1 MTTKKI
7 GKIAAIALAVILVL
21 VGLAAILVKILIS
34 PEMVK
39 KTVLPKISERI
50 ERQVTLGDAEV
61 SIFSGIRLRDLV
73 IQEKDGSGP
82 FLKAGAIR
90 LNYRFWPLLAGRV
103 EVNEVLLESPLMKIV
118 RYPDGS
124 FNFSDLKKEKPKTE
138 EPKEKKALHLAVS
151 KAGFSGGKIIY
162 EDRKGINGQAF
173 TTEITAIGLAAS
185 DIALDGEFPV
195 QLDAVFSGISISLK
209 GKAAKVGT
217 APAVTADLALVAKD
231 LAAMAKGLP
240 LPIAEKLAR
249 TALAGGADIRLK
261 LAGEAK
267 QPKQLLQ
274 GGEIKLTELQFNA
287 GKMRPSLSGAIIL
300 GKDSAESKGLTLNAG
315 GQKLALNVAA
325 KNLLAAPLK
334 LTLDVSADKLD
345 LNQLLPQSKG
355 EAAPQPA
362 KSAPVTEPGPLKLPL
377 EASGS
382 VKVAS
387 LLYRTLTLENLSI
400 AWSLKDNVFTL
411 GSLKGGAAGGSFSD
425 TARIDLGIRGFSYR
439 TKLEVKGV
447 QADKLVSAFAP
458 KATGALS
465 GTLNLSADIG
475 GRGVSA
481 LKRNLVGSGSF
492 DVANGK
498 LSGEGF
504 MPTLAAFLGVDELR
518 VLRFNKLGGNY
529 LIRNETV
536 NLDAKA
542 DGTDAKIA
550 AAGRLGFD
558 KSLDMGIDLR
568 LPPSV
573 TGRVSLGSVSKYV
586 VDKEGWASVPL
597 RATGMVNKP
606 GFSLD
611 TAKVGGRV
619 TETLKQKIGERLLD
633 LDGSK
638 GGEPRPERKMLK
650 DTLRGI
656 FGN

>member
-1 MTTKKI
+1 MTAKKI
-7 GKIAAIALAVILVL
+7 GKIAVIALAVVLALVA
-21 VGLAAILVKILIS
+21 LAAILVKILIS

-39 KTVLPKISERI
+39 KTVLPKISDRI

-61 SIFSGIRLRDLV
+61 SIFSGIRLKDLV

-103 EVNEVLLESPLMKIV
+103 EVNEVLLESPLVKIV

-151 KAGFSGGKIIY
+151 RAGVSDGKIIY
-162 EDRKGINGQAF
+162 QDRKGIGGQAF
-173 TTEITAIGLAAS
+173 TSEVTAIGLAAS
-185 DIALDGEFPV
+185 DISLDGEFPM
-195 QLDAVFSGISISLK
+195 QLDAVFAGLNISLN

-217 APAVTADLALVAKD
+217 APAVTAELALVARD
-231 LAAMAKGLP
+231 LAAVAKGMP
-240 LPIAEKLAR
+240 LPIASKLAKA
-249 TALAGGADIRLK
+249 ALAGGADIRLK
-261 LAGEAK
+261 LAGEVK
-267 QPKQLLQ
+267 QAKQLLQ

-287 GKMRPSLSGAIIL
+287 GKMRPSLSGAITL
-300 GKDSAESKGLTLNAG
+300 GKDSAQSKGLTLTAG
-315 GQKLALNVAA
+315 GQKLAVHVAA
-325 KNLLAAPLK
+325 KNLLAAPVR

-345 LNQLLPQSKG
+345 LNQLLPQGKG

-362 KSAPVTEPGPLKLPL
+362 KSAPMAEPGPLKLPV

-387 LLYRTLTLENLSI
+387 LLYRTLALENL
-400 AWSLKDNVFTL
+400 ALDWGLKDNVITVE
-411 GSLKGGAAGGSFSD
+411 SLKGGAAGGSFSD
-425 TARIDLGIRGFSYR
+425 TARIDLGTKGFSYR

-447 QADKLVSAFAP
+447 QADKLVAAFAP
-458 KATGALS
+458 KANGALS
-465 GTLNLSADIG
+465 GTLNLSADVG
-475 GRGVSA
+475 GRGVTA

-542 DGTDAKIA
+542 DGADARIA
-550 AAGRLGFD
+550 AAGRIGFD

-573 TGRVSLGSVSKYV
+573 IGRAARGNIAKYV
-586 VDKEGWASVPL
+586 ADKEGWGSVPL

-611 TAKVGGRV
+611 TAKLGGRV
-619 TETLKQKIGERLLD
+619 SETLKQKIGEKLLD
-633 LDGSK
+633 LERNK
-638 GGEPRPERKMLK
+638 GGEPRPERQMLK